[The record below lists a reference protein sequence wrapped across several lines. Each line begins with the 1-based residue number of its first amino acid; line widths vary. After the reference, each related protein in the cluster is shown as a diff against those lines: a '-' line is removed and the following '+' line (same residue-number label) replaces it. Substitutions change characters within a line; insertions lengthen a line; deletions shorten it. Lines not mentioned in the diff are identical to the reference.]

1 MFVSGIG
8 ATPHLDRQIGQR
20 MPTRDNAAIGHA
32 IDRYRA
38 QLKDFAMT
46 QRKPIRFILLISA
59 ALTVAACQVT
69 GLGPVDHPRSYG
81 TVSEP

>member
-1 MFVSGIG
+1 
-8 ATPHLDRQIGQR
+8 
-20 MPTRDNAAIGHA
+20 
-32 IDRYRA
+32 
-38 QLKDFAMT
+38 MT

-59 ALTVAACQVT
+59 ALTIAACQVT